1 MFKIVLGLTGL
12 VTLGVIC
19 GIALHHVS
27 RSQDYLFG
35 NRKVGR

>member
-27 RSQDYLFG
+27 RSQDYLFM
-35 NRKVGR
+35 NRKADR